1 MENKLDVLTRKLYEE
16 GLSKG
21 KSEAETL
28 LANANKQAKSIISDA
43 EAKAQSIL
51 KDAEAKATEIKKNAE
66 TELML
71 AGRQSISVLKQQIE
85 NMILAKGIDKSVES
99 ANMDPAFVKDLLL
112 SVASNWNG
120 SQTGNNDLK
129 ALLPKDKEAALGEE
143 IKKMVSGNLNA
154 GLEIGFS
161 DEVKTGFRIGPK
173 DGSYYISFE
182 DNDFKA
188 LLNEYLRPQ
197 VSNLLFGEK

>member
-28 LANANKQAKSIISDA
+28 VANANKQAKDIVSEA
-43 EAKAQSIL
+43 EAKAQAIL
-51 KDAEAKATEIKKNAE
+51 KAAEAKAEEVKKNAE

-71 AGRQSISVLKQQIE
+71 AGRQSVSVLKQQIE
-85 NMILAKGIDKSVES
+85 NMIIAEGIDKSVKD

-120 SQTGNNDLK
+120 SQSGKTELQ
-129 ALLPKDKEAALGEE
+129 ALLPKDKEAQLGEE
-143 IKKMVSGNLNA
+143 IKKMVSGSLNT
-154 GLEIGFS
+154 GFEVGFS
-161 DEVKTGFRIGPK
+161 EDVKSGFRIGPK
-173 DGSYYISFE
+173 DGSYYISFG
-182 DNDFKA
+182 DGDFKA